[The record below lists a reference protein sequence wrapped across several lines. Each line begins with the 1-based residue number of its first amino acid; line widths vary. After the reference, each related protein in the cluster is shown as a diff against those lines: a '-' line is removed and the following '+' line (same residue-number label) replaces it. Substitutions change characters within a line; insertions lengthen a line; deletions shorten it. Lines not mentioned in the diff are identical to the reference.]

1 MTNADIL
8 ILSNGPGEVTTWV
21 RPVVKALRQQL
32 GCDRAV
38 FRISVILSP
47 CPNATGKEAQI
58 VQSYPEVDRVQ
69 GAQHFFPFL
78 LWGKTAENWD
88 WRDRGV
94 VVFLGGDQFFP
105 VVIGSRLGYRTVIYA
120 EWDARWHRWID
131 RFGVMKPDIIAK
143 APKKYRHKLTLVGDL
158 MADVARGKDG
168 ETGRREDK
176 GDEGGFSHIR
186 MTKNDNSETRP
197 YLPQTQHSK
206 LPQSPIEWIGL
217 LPGSKPA
224 KLIQGVPLGL
234 AIAEQIHKVRPQTR
248 FVIPVAPTLDL
259 PTLARFADPQENPLI
274 QKLGWGAAR
283 LVMLDGGDEGDRED
297 DGDRGNEG
305 GFSNVRVKKN
315 DSSETRPYIQNQVSL
330 SEVSTLFRAGFEP
343 KLSSIAKQN
352 SLNPPLHSRLKMA
365 SGVTVELITEFPAH
379 EILSQCC
386 LCLTTVGANTA
397 ELGSLGVPMIVLL
410 PTQQLDAMR
419 AWDGLPGLLARLP
432 GIGTSFAKLINWL
445 ILQQGR
451 LFAWPNIWA
460 KAEIVPE
467 VVGQLKPQDVA
478 QLVLEYLEHP
488 QKLEDMRSRLR
499 AVRGESGAAQKL
511 AQLVQAE
518 LTNQQ

>member
-1 MTNADIL
+1 MTKDKGQITNADIL

-32 GCDRAV
+32 GSDRAFV
-38 FRISVILSP
+38 RMSVILSP

-69 GAQHFFPFL
+69 GAEHFFPFL

-105 VVIGSRLGYRTVIYA
+105 VVIGSRLGYRTVVYA

-131 RFGVMKPDIIAK
+131 RFGVMKSDIITK
-143 APKKYRHKLTLVGDL
+143 APKKYRHKLTVVGDL
-158 MADVARGKDG
+158 MADVARGSRLVETFRRNVWEPG
-168 ETGRREDK
+168 EQR
-176 GDEGGFSHIR
+176 
-186 MTKNDNSETRP
+186 NS
-197 YLPQTQHSK
+197 TQNI
-206 LPQSPIEWIGL
+206 PPVEWIGL

-234 AIAEQIHKVRPQTR
+234 AIAEHIHNVRPQTR
-248 FVIPVAPTLDL
+248 FLLPVAPTLDL

-274 QKLGWGAAR
+274 QKLGWGAAE
-283 LVMLDGGDEGDRED
+283 LVGEDGGDGGDTEACRDVPVERLGDGGDGSCRGLVSKPDFLCGEDEGE
-297 DGDRGNEG
+297 
-305 GFSNVRVKKN
+305 FSHIKVTPK
-315 DSSETRPYIQNQVSL
+315 DSRQTRPYIRKTQHSDAPRN
-330 SEVSTLFRAGFEP
+330 VST
-343 KLSSIAKQN
+343 
-352 SLNPPLHSRLKMA
+352 LKMA

-445 ILQQGR
+445 ILQQKR

-467 VVGQLKPQDVA
+467 VVGQLNPKDVA

-488 QKLEDMRSRLR
+488 KKLDQMRSRLR
-499 AVRGESGAAQKL
+499 AVRGESGAAQRL

-518 LTNQQ
+518 LTNDK